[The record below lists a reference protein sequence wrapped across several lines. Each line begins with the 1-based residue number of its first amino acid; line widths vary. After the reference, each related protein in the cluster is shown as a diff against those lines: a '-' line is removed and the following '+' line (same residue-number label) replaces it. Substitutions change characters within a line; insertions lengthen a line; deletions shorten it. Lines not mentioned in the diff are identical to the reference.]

1 MHACMQMQVDACL
14 NLLMYMYI
22 YICVYVCIYLYSE
35 CEPARF
41 VCCSLFALGREGG
54 EKGET
59 RRLFLF
65 PRMNR
70 TERVRTA
77 QRVHTNIYEACT
89 PTYDLP
95 REIQIRRPPKR
106 RACGIAQA

>member
-1 MHACMQMQVDACL
+1 MCVCMCV
-14 NLLMYMYI
+14 YI
-22 YICVYVCIYLYSE
+22 YIYIYSE
-35 CEPARF
+35 HEPARF

-77 QRVHTNIYEACT
+77 QRANTNIYEACT

-95 REIQIRRPPKR
+95 RETQIMNEKTT
-106 RACGIAQA
+106 CSLEFW